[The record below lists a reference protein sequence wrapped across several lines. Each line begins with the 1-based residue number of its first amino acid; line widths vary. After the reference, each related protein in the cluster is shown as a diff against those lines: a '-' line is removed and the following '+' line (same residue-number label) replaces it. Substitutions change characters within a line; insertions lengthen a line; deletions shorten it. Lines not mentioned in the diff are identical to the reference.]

1 MSDSIS
7 PSKDDKP
14 FEPKGGPLPPRSGS
28 QALPENKWY
37 YLKLQYVDD
46 NGKVQDSF
54 AYFVGNQASWSF
66 WDYISATPSN
76 GDKAKFKN
84 VSSDGNRMQLQL
96 QDGNYL
102 SCRAAPR
109 LWLYRSTQ
117 GYSVRWEITGG
128 QSFTDYH
135 DGPVGTSHERIAVP
149 DAYYM
154 RVGDGTPLINCEWV
168 EATD

>member
-102 SCRAAPR
+102 SCRASGFIGQRRGTPCAGR
-109 LWLYRSTQ
+109 L
-117 GYSVRWEITGG
+117 
-128 QSFTDYH
+128 
-135 DGPVGTSHERIAVP
+135 PVGSCSPITTTGRWAPPMNGSRFQTPITCASGMER
-149 DAYYM
+149 
-154 RVGDGTPLINCEWV
+154 RS
-168 EATD
+168 

>member
-54 AYFVGNQASWSF
+54 AYLVGNQASWSF

-128 QSFTDYH
+128 SCSPITTTGRWAPPMNGSRFQTPITCAS
-135 DGPVGTSHERIAVP
+135 GMER
-149 DAYYM
+149 
-154 RVGDGTPLINCEWV
+154 RS
-168 EATD
+168 